1 MFHLGEMIG
10 YNSALERKIIYGFVV
25 TRKEKNRAYQIS
37 VTKTARRLL
46 DVTHGKLYRINGYV
60 SRGWDE
66 LKYVKRLYAK
76 LNAELKDEVKTDKGK
91 DGEAETEGEQAVDW
105 GRLFNVK
112 YEKSVPNVHPDEYE
126 DRPDSGGPIL
136 FDIE

>member
-1 MFHLGEMIG
+1 M
-10 YNSALERKIIYGFVV
+10 NV
-25 TRKEKNRAYQIS
+25 
-37 VTKTARRLL
+37 
-46 DVTHGKLYRINGYV
+46 
-60 SRGWDE
+60 
-66 LKYVKRLYAK
+66 
-76 LNAELKDEVKTDKGK
+76 ELKDELKTNEEK

-112 YEKSVPNVHPDEYE
+112 YENSVPNVHPDEYE